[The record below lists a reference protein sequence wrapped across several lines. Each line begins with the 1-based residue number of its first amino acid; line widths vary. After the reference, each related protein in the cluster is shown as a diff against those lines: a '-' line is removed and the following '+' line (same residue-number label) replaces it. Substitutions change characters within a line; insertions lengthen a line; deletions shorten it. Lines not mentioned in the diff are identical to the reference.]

1 QKPRSWPR
9 WVNFTPALV
18 GHFYIGGDTY
28 CQHPVTG
35 EINMII
41 PLLWFGLALLLGI
54 VASSNGR
61 SFWGWFILGLII
73 DPILAGLLYWL
84 VCRDR

>member
-1 QKPRSWPR
+1 
-9 WVNFTPALV
+9 
-18 GHFYIGGDTY
+18 
-28 CQHPVTG
+28 
-35 EINMII
+35 MII
-41 PLLWFGLALLLGI
+41 PLLWLGLALLLGI